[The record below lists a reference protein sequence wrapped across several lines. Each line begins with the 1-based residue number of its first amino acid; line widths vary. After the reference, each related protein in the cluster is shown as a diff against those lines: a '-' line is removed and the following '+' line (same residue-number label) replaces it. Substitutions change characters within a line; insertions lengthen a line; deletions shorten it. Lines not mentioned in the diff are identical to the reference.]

1 MSAFTHFRVV
11 VITFFLLCAR
21 LVNDYYRR
29 LNKTKKEK
37 RILRGRTVAE
47 KSRHKKHKLRKSL
60 QLFRFYL
67 SGHFSNVTMIRI
79 QCNKNFTISIFLFI
93 SIYFS
98 VFRIIMMWSVKPARS
113 RYRQDSLSNRSIL
126 RTITTFQ
133 LRHILE
139 RFHGT
144 QSAWDFLT

>member
-1 MSAFTHFRVV
+1 MSAFTNFRLF

-21 LVNDYYRR
+21 LLNDYYRR
-29 LNKTKKEK
+29 LNKAEKEK
-37 RILRGRTVAE
+37 RILRRRTVVE

-60 QLFRFYL
+60 QLFRSYL
-67 SGHFSNVTMIRI
+67 SGHFFNTTMIRMP
-79 QCNKNFTISIFLFI
+79 QCNENFTISIFLFI

-98 VFRIIMMWSVKPARS
+98 VITMMWSVKPARS
-113 RYRQDSLSNRSIL
+113 RYRQDSLSNRPIV

-139 RFHGT
+139 CFYDT
-144 QSAWDFLT
+144 QSTWDFLT